1 MAIAREPGKELPA
14 PRAANE
20 EAALPAD
27 APSILPADWNP
38 IDLASALRLA
48 GVENPEILIARQRVV
63 EASALQMFAAAQVLP
78 NINVGFNFDHHTGV
92 LQQASGNILQVNR
105 DALNVGL
112 GADAIGAGTVNIPG
126 VFYNVNVSQAIFGWL
141 VTRQVVRRREFE
153 SRAVRN
159 EVLLRVATGYVELL
173 RAEGLRAIAIKN
185 REEAREV
192 ARLTAS
198 NARIGQGKQ
207 SDADRAA
214 TELGRRNELVLAAE
228 GQVLTA
234 AARLAQLL
242 NLDPSLPLHATDG
255 WVVPAPIVPNPVPL
269 GELLYIASQQRPELA
284 AHRVAIRE
292 AALALHGARMLP
304 FSPTLLAGFSTDE
317 FGGGSNLVA
326 QPGGYDGLTGSRLGS
341 FAQRT
346 DTDVVLFWTAQN
358 MGLGN
363 CTRSGWHAASCGL
376 RTWNCSGCSTRCVP
390 RWPQPTPAPTPATP
404 RSTSPSGL
412 SVPASAAFTE
422 DMARVRGTPKALP
435 IELLESFRLL
445 SNAREQY
452 LNAISDYNA
461 AQFELYVA
469 LGQPPAAALARPIP
483 ARLVPPPS
491 SAQDRRTLPL
501 HPRGLRLPKSWR
513 LRKSGSDATTLA
525 RRSREGMERP
535 RKSIWKLGCRIGWK
549 AAGVTLLALVGGSGG
564 CESFREDTPPSLESG
579 PVPRAAAP
587 PAGSPVAADEK
598 ATVEGAEEQHA
609 EPGQAGTYKVQRPLA
624 GPTDGLET
632 PAIPAP
638 SGVRS
643 ICLPD
648 VLALAGVENP
658 VILLAEQAV
667 QSSLALQMQARVL
680 LLPNLN
686 VGGDFNNHTG
696 PLQTSAGYI
705 RSVDRQSA
713 YLGLGAEAVG
723 GGTVAY
729 PGVWLFA
736 PLGNA
741 YFEPKVASLVVA
753 QRSFEA
759 VATRHN
765 VLLDVAVRYLRLLG
779 AEGRLAVVRQTQADF
794 AEVVRL
800 TQANVDVGLA
810 HPSRCRAGADR
821 CPAAGERRAAV
832 QEEVAVAAADLAR
845 LLNLDPSTRLQIAKD
860 PILVV
865 QLIDSHQ
872 PLAELLEVARSRRPE
887 MQAVAAE
894 IAAAAARVTQE
905 KTRPFLP
912 TLSVG
917 YSEGGFGGGSNLT
930 SPAFNNLH
938 PRGDFDAMAWWT
950 FQNLGFGNAALV
962 KQRRRAGRSG
972 GPSRSPGQPD

>member
-1 MAIAREPGKELPA
+1 
-14 PRAANE
+14 
-20 EAALPAD
+20 
-27 APSILPADWNP
+27 
-38 IDLASALRLA
+38 
-48 GVENPEILIARQRVV
+48 
-63 EASALQMFAAAQVLP
+63 
-78 NINVGFNFDHHTGV
+78 
-92 LQQASGNILQVNR
+92 
-105 DALNVGL
+105 
-112 GADAIGAGTVNIPG
+112 
-126 VFYNVNVSQAIFGWL
+126 
-141 VTRQVVRRREFE
+141 
-153 SRAVRN
+153 
-159 EVLLRVATGYVELL
+159 
-173 RAEGLRAIAIKN
+173 
-185 REEAREV
+185 
-192 ARLTAS
+192 
-198 NARIGQGKQ
+198 
-207 SDADRAA
+207 
-214 TELGRRNELVLAAE
+214 
-228 GQVLTA
+228 
-234 AARLAQLL
+234 
-242 NLDPSLPLHATDG
+242 
-255 WVVPAPIVPNPVPL
+255 
-269 GELLYIASQQRPELA
+269 
-284 AHRVAIRE
+284 
-292 AALALHGARMLP
+292 
-304 FSPTLLAGFSTDE
+304 
-317 FGGGSNLVA
+317 
-326 QPGGYDGLTGSRLGS
+326 
-341 FAQRT
+341 
-346 DTDVVLFWTAQN
+346 
-358 MGLGN
+358 
-363 CTRSGWHAASCGL
+363 
-376 RTWNCSGCSTRCVP
+376 
-390 RWPQPTPAPTPATP
+390 
-404 RSTSPSGL
+404 
-412 SVPASAAFTE
+412 
-422 DMARVRGTPKALP
+422 
-435 IELLESFRLL
+435 
-445 SNAREQY
+445 
-452 LNAISDYNA
+452 
-461 AQFELYVA
+461 
-469 LGQPPAAALARPIP
+469 
-483 ARLVPPPS
+483 
-491 SAQDRRTLPL
+491 
-501 HPRGLRLPKSWR
+501 
-513 LRKSGSDATTLA
+513 
-525 RRSREGMERP
+525 MERP

-810 HPSRCRAGADR
+810 HPPDVERARTDALLLESD
-821 CPAAGERRAAV
+821 ERRV

-962 KQRRRAGRSG
+962 KQRRRSWAKRRAVAVSWSTRLIARSPTPTTSPPRDSGKCRSPSARRRRRWTGSSETWSASAAARGCPSSCSTVPTSCTRRGRNYCGRSSPTTRLSSSSLSLSANRRRWPG
-972 GPSRSPGQPD
+972 EVALLVSRGFASDRTFSSRRLLDVLADLGI